1 MLSRPSGR
9 SHQLTIAEL
18 LVLVSGTAVG
28 MVIYQL
34 AHHRLP
40 RPLAFGW
47 REVVFACYLALSGVA
62 MVAAVLML
70 VDRIVRRRSWSPPAM
85 ALFVVGLLAWCVM
98 PFASISF
105 IVLEACSSVRIPY
118 QQSYMAYE
126 PGGLWLAGFCDIW
139 PVISLVLLGTC
150 AVSGQA
156 SHWWHCRCA
165 WPEWLGMWMLAAW
178 SLPAFGPVCRA
189 LIHVPAAWP
198 EAIAPF

>member
-1 MLSRPSGR
+1 MHSRPGIP

-18 LVLVSGTAVG
+18 MVLVSGTAVG
-28 MVIYQL
+28 MVVYQL
-34 AHHRLP
+34 AHHRVP
-40 RPLAFGW
+40 RPLAFGY

-105 IVLEACSSVRIPY
+105 IVLDACRSVYTPY
-118 QQSYMAYE
+118 QHAYLAYE
-126 PGGLWLAGFCDIW
+126 PGGLWLAGFRDVW

-150 AVSGQA
+150 AASGRA
-156 SHWWHCRCA
+156 SHWWHCRGA

-178 SLPAFGPVCRA
+178 SLPVVFPLCRA
-189 LIHVPAAWP
+189 LGHISGPWP
-198 EAIAPF
+198 DAIAPF